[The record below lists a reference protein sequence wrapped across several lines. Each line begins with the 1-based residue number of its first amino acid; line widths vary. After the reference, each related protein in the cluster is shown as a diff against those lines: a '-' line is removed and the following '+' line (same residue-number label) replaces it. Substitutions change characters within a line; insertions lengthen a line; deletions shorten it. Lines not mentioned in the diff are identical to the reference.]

1 MAGFQLNL
9 ALSEGLASVPEIL
22 NRMQRELDLAAAR
35 ALRKTA
41 NWLRTH
47 STKEIAKELRITQSP
62 LRHRYDVYTRAA
74 GKEVKVWVGL
84 RPISVHYLGTPK
96 ETSTGVSVG
105 HRSYED
111 AFIAQPKNGTPM
123 VWARKGRE
131 RLPIAVVREDWEG
144 PALTVLERWEQRAQ
158 QRFVELFEQ
167 EARYVLESS
176 K

>member
-9 ALSEGLASVPEIL
+9 ALSEGLAQVPEIL
-22 NRMQRELDLAAAR
+22 NRMRRELDLAAAR

-47 STKEIAKELRITQSP
+47 STKEIAKELKISQSP

-84 RPISVHYLGTPK
+84 RPISVHYLGNPK
-96 ETSTGVSVG
+96 TTSTGVSVG
-105 HRSYED
+105 HRAYED
-111 AFIAQPKNGTPM
+111 AFIGQPKNGTPM
-123 VWARKGRE
+123 VWMRKGRE

-158 QRFVELFEQ
+158 ERFVELFEQ

>member
-22 NRMQRELDLAAAR
+22 NRMQRELDLASAR

-105 HRSYED
+105 HRTYED